1 MPSSPHFLPPFVA
14 ICTWMCRSRAM
25 QRSGVPEQLPRRR
38 KAVSCMSFA
47 TEEYAGIVDTM
58 FSALIELKTCRVQHS
73 VVAVEA
79 RGEE

>member
-1 MPSSPHFLPPFVA
+1 
-14 ICTWMCRSRAM
+14 
-25 QRSGVPEQLPRRR
+25 
-38 KAVSCMSFA
+38 MSFA